1 MGGSFREFNYK
12 NLKLFDGGYLTRA
25 AILLFHPTP
34 EQYVTS
40 AYIKIGYFS
49 LVGAFGKDSEE
60 IEDLQYQDVVDG
72 PLILQVDRAIDL
84 IFTKYFKALVDYEGV
99 QRTETNMLTRGI
111 VR

>member
-1 MGGSFREFNYK
+1 M
-12 NLKLFDGGYLTRA
+12 
-25 AILLFHPTP
+25 
-34 EQYVTS
+34 TS

-111 VR
+111 VRELLLNAINHKDYATGVPIQV